1 MTMPSPEDA
10 QAFFALSNRF
20 VTLAN
25 EVGEEHGKPR
35 ASAAILWAASRY
47 CAFTWVT
54 SGASR
59 TQTPEEALDLFC
71 AQYRRM
77 LEDNL
82 QFMREQFPPEPPP
95 SPPG

>member
-1 MTMPSPEDA
+1 MTMPTHEDA
-10 QAFFALSNRF
+10 QAFFEMSNRF
-20 VTLAN
+20 VNLAN
-25 EVGEEHGKPR
+25 EMGEEHGKPR

-47 CAFTWVT
+47 CAFTWAT

-59 TQTPEEALDLFC
+59 TQSPEEALDLFC

-82 QFMREQFPPEPPP
+82 QWMRDHFATPET
-95 SPPG
+95 